1 MPEMLQCANPECQ
14 YAVSAEM
21 PICTKCGTLNPY
33 YIAPLERRLARV
45 KMELL
50 QGDIEAALWELR
62 DVDASWTV
70 APYKDV
76 EVAPFILSRRQ
87 GE

>member
-50 QGDIEAALWELR
+50 QGDMDAALWELR
-62 DVDASWTV
+62 DIDAAWTV
-70 APYKDV
+70 APHKDV
-76 EVAPFILSRRQ
+76 AAPFRLLKER
-87 GE
+87 